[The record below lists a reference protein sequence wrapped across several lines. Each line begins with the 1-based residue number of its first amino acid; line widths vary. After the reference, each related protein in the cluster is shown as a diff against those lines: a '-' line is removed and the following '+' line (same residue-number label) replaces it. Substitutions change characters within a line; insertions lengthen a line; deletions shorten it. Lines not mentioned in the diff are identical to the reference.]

1 MKRVDLIKAI
11 EASGCVL
18 VRHGGKH
25 DWYRNP
31 VTGVSQPVPS
41 HREVK
46 EPLARRIIRM
56 LTEDSKEPRSEDG
69 SSGDA
74 EPGDAA
80 DSR

>member
-1 MKRVDLIKAI
+1 MKRVDLIKTI

-18 VRHGGKH
+18 VRHGGRH

-31 VTGVSQPVPS
+31 VTGVSQPVPR

-56 LTEDSKEPRSEDG
+56 LTEDSKEQRSDDG
-69 SSGDA
+69 RAGDA

-80 DSR
+80 DS

>member
-11 EASGCVL
+11 EASGSVL
-18 VRHGGKH
+18 VRHGGRH

-31 VTGVSQPVPS
+31 VTGVSQPVPR

-56 LTEDSKEPRSEDG
+56 LTEESKEQRRDDG

>member
-1 MKRVDLIKAI
+1 MKRVDLIKVI

-18 VRHGGKH
+18 VRHGGRH

-31 VTGVSQPVPS
+31 VTGVSQPVPR

-56 LTEDSKEPRSEDG
+56 LTEESKEQRSDDG

-74 EPGDAA
+74 EPSDAV